1 MIRAIA
7 VLDTA
12 EDVAASA
19 GLVIADT
26 DTDEDDEDTSEGTE
40 TARTSRMVAGCHLTP
55 P

>member
-1 MIRAIA
+1 VIRAIS

-26 DTDEDDEDTSEGTE
+26 DDEDTSEGTE
-40 TARTSRMVAGCHLTP
+40 TARTSRMVAGYHLTP

>member
-1 MIRAIA
+1 MIRAIS

-12 EDVAASA
+12 EDAAASA
-19 GLVIADT
+19 GLVIAD
-26 DTDEDDEDTSEGTE
+26 DEDDDTSEGTE